1 MHGIVADIND
11 IQAVVI
17 CVWVHDLEGN
27 LRMRNS
33 DCLCVQNVFLSEG
46 EVQCDHHQQKE
57 NFLRVRELKE

>member
-33 DCLCVQNVFLSEG
+33 DRFCTECSSFG
-46 EVQCDHHQQKE
+46 GGGTM
-57 NFLRVRELKE
+57 